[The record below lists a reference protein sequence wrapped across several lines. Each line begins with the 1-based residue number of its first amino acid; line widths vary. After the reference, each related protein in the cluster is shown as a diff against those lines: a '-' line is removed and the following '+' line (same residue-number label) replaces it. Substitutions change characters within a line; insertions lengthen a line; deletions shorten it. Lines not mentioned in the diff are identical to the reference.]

1 MNSESQ
7 VQLEKKHNCEHQE
20 ECLKM
25 VQKIVDGQASDQEI
39 TDFKGKIESCMPCEK
54 NYELEKCIKETI
66 QLRLEKKCVPASI
79 IDCIK
84 LSLKTNH

>member
-1 MNSESQ
+1 MNAQNIEPMA
-7 VQLEKKHNCEHQE
+7 KKHNCEHQE

-39 TDFKGKIESCMPCEK
+39 SDFKVKMDSCLPCEK
-54 NYELEKCIKETI
+54 NLALEKCIKETI

-79 IDCIK
+79 LDCIK
-84 LSLKTNH
+84 LSLSKA